1 MHSALNAR
9 MNSVPGIVPV
19 AAAEASGSD
28 SPTPITLVQAPT
40 PPQSPTMTSSA
51 ARNTSTTLISV
62 STFFSPKARHQDI
75 LPRLVFISSDSVHFY
90 VHPHVLTAASTNG
103 FNMLLDD
110 VFRQNQDGDTM
121 PPSPMPAKTILL
133 HSSTLNVI
141 LHAAYNAPCSQ
152 FAPSTDTLVEAIDLL
167 PEYGI
172 APCSC
177 IYSSSP
183 TSPTPSRLYSL
194 LLSHAPFHPL
204 PIYTLAA
211 HHALEDL
218 AIASS
223 QHLLSTQFHM
233 VSDHAAMRMG
243 PIYLKR
249 LAFLLLGRVEALK
262 RLIVEPPPLHA
273 PTGMCSGFEQK
284 RLARAWTLAVASL
297 VWDARPDLPTSLI
310 EATLRP
316 LGNHL
321 DCHLCQYNLRDRI
334 RDVTMHW
341 LSVKVGLTFTVFVFR
356 WNGF

>member
-1 MHSALNAR
+1 

-19 AAAEASGSD
+19 AAAEASGSG
-28 SPTPITLVQAPT
+28 SLTPNTLVQAPT

-51 ARNTSTTLISV
+51 AKNTSTTLISV
-62 STFFSPKARHQDI
+62 STSFSPKARHQDI

-103 FNMLLDD
+103 FNRLLDD
-110 VFRQNQDGDTM
+110 IFRQNQDADTM
-121 PPSPMPAKTILL
+121 PPSPMPAKTVLL

-218 AIASS
+218 AVASS

-233 VSDHAAMRMG
+233 VSDHVAIRMG

-297 VWDARPDLPTSLI
+297 VWDARPGASISSP
-310 EATLRP
+310 
-316 LGNHL
+316 
-321 DCHLCQYNLRDRI
+321 
-334 RDVTMHW
+334 
-341 LSVKVGLTFTVFVFR
+341 SVLFFHVDIPQQVVYVR
-356 WNGF
+356 

>member
-1 MHSALNAR
+1 MHSAFNAHMR
-9 MNSVPGIVPV
+9 STTGIVPV
-19 AAAEASGSD
+19 AAAEVSD
-28 SPTPITLVQAPT
+28 SESLTPNTLVQGPT
-40 PPQSPTMTSSA
+40 PPQSPTMRSSA
-51 ARNTSTTLISV
+51 TTKNNGTTLISV
-62 STFFSPKARHQDI
+62 STSFSPKTRHQDI
-75 LPRLVFISSDSVHFY
+75 LPRLVFLSSDSVHFY

-103 FNMLLDD
+103 FNRLLDD
-110 VFRQNQDGDTM
+110 AFRQNQDVDAL
-121 PPSPMPAKTILL
+121 PSSPLPVKSILS

-141 LHAAYNAPCSQ
+141 LHAAYDAPCAQ

-177 IYSSSP
+177 IYSSTS
-183 TSPTPSRLYSL
+183 TSPAPSRLYSL
-194 LLSHAPFHPL
+194 LLSHAPFNPL

-211 HHALEDL
+211 HHGLEDL
-218 AIASS
+218 AVACS

-233 VSDHAAMRMG
+233 VSDHAAIRMG

-284 RLARAWTLAVASL
+284 RLARAWTLAVSSL
-297 VWDARPDLPTSLI
+297 VWDAKPDLPTSLI

-341 LSVKVGLTFTVFVFR
+341 LSVKRTI
-356 WNGF
+356 